1 MILLTG
7 ATSQVGQV
15 LVKKLA
21 SSHEKIRCFVRKTS
35 NIEKIKGDN
44 IELFFG
50 DFSDKESIKKAL
62 DGVEYLVHLGGI
74 WYADKFL
81 SVLDEDKRKITKAI
95 FVGSTSRFQKVNSED
110 EKELDVV
117 KKMMSAEKIINASK
131 QNTVIL
137 RPTMLYGIDRDK
149 NVLKLIKIMDKI
161 HMFPIIG
168 KGNGMKQPVHVDDL
182 ADAII
187 SVMYNKNIV
196 KNEYNIPGKSP
207 IEYKDMIN
215 EIKNNLHTP
224 VIVMHIPVWLA
235 ELGFNIYKKINPETI
250 INKAMVKRVDKNF
263 IFSYEEAQKDF
274 QYSPM
279 NFKDGVKKQIAYLKE
294 NGTIR

>member
-15 LVKKLA
+15 LVKKLKNRD
-21 SSHEKIRCFVRKTS
+21 EKIRCFVRKTS
-35 NIEKIKGDN
+35 KIEKIKSNN
-44 IELFFG
+44 IEFCYG

-62 DGVEYLVHLGGI
+62 DGVDYLIHLGGI
-74 WYADKFL
+74 WYADRFL
-81 SVLDEDKRKITKAI
+81 SVLDEDNRKIAKAI

-110 EKELDVV
+110 EKELDIV
-117 KKMMSAEKIINASK
+117 KKMMSAEKVINESK

-168 KGNGMKQPVHVDDL
+168 QGNGMKQPVHVDDL

-187 SVMYNKNIV
+187 SVMYNENIV

-207 IEYKDMIN
+207 IEYNDMIRA
-215 EIKNNLHTP
+215 IKNNLHKP

-235 ELGFNIYKKINPETI
+235 EVGFAIYKRINPKTI
-250 INKAMVKRVDKNF
+250 VNKAMVKRVDKSY
-263 IFSYEEAQKDF
+263 IFSYDEAKKDF

-279 NFKDGVKKQIAYLKE
+279 NFEDGVKKQIAYLKE
-294 NGTIR
+294 NGTIK